1 MSKPPTTAVADRLK
15 EYARSPGSPTT
26 SGSASKKTASTS
38 QSADPATQDAEP
50 ELTLRQVTAQL
61 LEAIQVSTTSLTGK
75 IEEVKIDVGLL
86 RQDLQNLRGRVR
98 EVEDRVSVLEDTTTP
113 LPPRVMSLEKAA
125 EAWVQRADDLENRLR
140 RNNLRI
146 LGLPERSEGQR
157 PCDFAER
164 WLKELLPEACF
175 SSLFAVERAHRVP
188 ARPPPPGAPP
198 RPFLA
203 RMLSSKDRDAALQ
216 AARKIPE
223 LKYNGAPISIFPDF
237 SAALQKIRATF
248 TDVKRRLRS
257 RSVPYSMAY
266 PARLRVVHSDRT
278 LFFSSPKE
286 AEDWLNL
293 LPGSPRDK

>member
-1 MSKPPTTAVADRLK
+1 MSKPPSNAAERLR
-15 EYARSPGSPTT
+15 EYARSPGSPNTA
-26 SGSASKKTASTS
+26 GSAGKQSTPPSGGSTS
-38 QSADPATQDAEP
+38 AAQEAEP

-86 RQDLQNLRGRVR
+86 RQDLQNLRGRVG
-98 EVEDRVSVLEDTTTP
+98 EVEDRVSTLEDTTAPIP
-113 LPPRVMSLEKAA
+113 LKVMELEKAA
-125 EAWVQRADDLENRLR
+125 AAWVQRADDLENRLR

-146 LGLPERSEGQR
+146 LGLPERSEGQH
-157 PCDFAER
+157 PCDFTER
-164 WLKELLPEACF
+164 WLKELLPEAHF
-175 SSLFAVERAHRVP
+175 SNLFAVERAHRVP

-223 LKYNGAPISIFPDF
+223 LKYNGTSISIFPDF

-266 PARLRVVHSDRT
+266 PARLRVVHNDRT
-278 LFFSSPKE
+278 LFFASPRE

-293 LPGSPRDK
+293 LPGPPRDK